1 MEEGS
6 SCPGGRH
13 RHCRERGAPST
24 QGRQLLLNLVLG
36 SSDADASSQ
45 RSGPPP
51 HPCVY
56 GLTLPKARM
65 PL

>member
-13 RHCRERGAPST
+13 RHCGERGAPST

-36 SSDADASSQ
+36 FSNADA
-45 RSGPPP
+45 RYL
-51 HPCVY
+51 HPKDLVLLCILVF
-56 GLTLPKARM
+56 M
-65 PL
+65 D